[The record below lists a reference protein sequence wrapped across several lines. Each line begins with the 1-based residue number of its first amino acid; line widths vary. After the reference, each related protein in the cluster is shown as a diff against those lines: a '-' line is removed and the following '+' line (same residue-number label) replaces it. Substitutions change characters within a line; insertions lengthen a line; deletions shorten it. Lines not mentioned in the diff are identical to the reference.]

1 MKSFTFFHRIK
12 NRIRLL
18 NSSLKQ
24 NALRF
29 YIGDLDKFY
38 NSLKLEGVEYLILRW
53 TDNFPKNKQ
62 EEELYNKLTKIMDK
76 VAKVRKM
83 CTCKENVSE

>member
-1 MKSFTFFHRIK
+1 MKSFTFFHKIK

-38 NSLKLEGVEYLILRW
+38 NALKLEGVEYLVLRW
-53 TDNFPKNKQ
+53 SDKLPKNKQ
-62 EEELYNKLTKIMDK
+62 EEALYKDDIDHLISDNEVDVMDQ
-76 VAKVRKM
+76 
-83 CTCKENVSE
+83 